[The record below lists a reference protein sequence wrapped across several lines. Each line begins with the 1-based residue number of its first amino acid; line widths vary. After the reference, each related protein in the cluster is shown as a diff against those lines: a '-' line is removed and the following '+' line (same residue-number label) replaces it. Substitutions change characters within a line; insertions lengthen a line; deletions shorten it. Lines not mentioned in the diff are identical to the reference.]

1 MNNLILQGTFGDK
14 SYPTVSSPKKK
25 RCHHSFISD
34 SSPAEA
40 SYHHKKEWLHQY
52 FPSPR
57 ISEACKFLFDD
68 SNKCHFLWSLMLKK
82 RNWLENPKL
91 SRIQILIDSNV
102 HVHVQQCPSIGYL
115 DCIDSYTTE
124 TEMSTINQVWTST
137 YTGWKVS
144 LDGVFLARIF
154 PHSDWMQRDTPYLST
169 ISPNAGKHG
178 PENLRIRT
186 LFRQC

>member
-1 MNNLILQGTFGDK
+1 MGFGTTHKVNNLILQGTFGDK
-14 SYPTVSSPKKK
+14 RYPTISYLKKK

-40 SYHHKKEWLHQY
+40 SYHHKKVWLLQY
-52 FPSPR
+52 FLSPR

-68 SNKCHFLWSLMLKK
+68 SNKCQFLWSVMLKK
-82 RNWLENPKL
+82 KNWLENPKL
-91 SRIQILIDSNV
+91 SRISNSNW
-102 HVHVQQCPSIGYL
+102 QQCQSIGYL

-144 LDGVFLARIF
+144 VFGVFLALIF
-154 PHSDWMQRDTPYLST
+154 PHSYWMQRDTPYLLT
-169 ISPNAGKHG
+169 ISPSAGKHG
-178 PENLRIRT
+178 PEKLRIRT
-186 LFRQC
+186 LFR